1 MHFLIFI
8 VIITIT
14 TILALV
20 IYKRQSVFNIVVYE
34 APSATK
40 VFDYQNSKLIF
51 RIKPKI
57 RSKINAVL
65 TMADPFLFVHN
76 DELYLFRSVSFPVMA
91 LLAYPISK
99 LLTLRLEG
107 GAVLTSVLESDRKQN
122 VESGYPDRFNG
133 NIRINLIYKLKR

>member
-51 RIKPKI
+51 WIKPKV

-76 DELYLFRSVSFPVMA
+76 DELYLFYEEKSE
-91 LLAYPISK
+91 L
-99 LLTLRLEG
+99 
-107 GAVLTSVLESDRKQN
+107 N
-122 VESGYPDRFNG
+122 
-133 NIRINLIYKLKR
+133 